1 MKITLDRPLCIHDIG
16 HRPVQTDFVVPAF
29 GEAQVTDC
37 RFVVGEGSQQDSCQ
51 QMASLTIMPYGM
63 RISITG
69 SCRVFHIRPGFDEPI
84 YSSDGEDNVV
94 IRDVQHG
101 DWFLLMTDG
110 MCEALDV
117 EDLMAIMNRP
127 DWTAEHKRDALLDY
141 TSENNDNH
149 SAYLLHVRSVD
160 EDEENESEDVAEEN
174 LIAEEESEAGE
185 AISDDES
192 FSETSEG
199 LFFDRLARNILIGII
214 IAYLLAL
221 IIGFV
226 LGLFGV

>member
-37 RFVVGEGSQQDSCQ
+37 RFVVGEGGQQDSCQ

-84 YSSDGEDNVV
+84 YSSDGEDNLV

-141 TSENNDNH
+141 TSENQDNH

-160 EDEENESEDVAEEN
+160 EDINNEHEEAVELEI
-174 LIAEEESEAGE
+174 IAEEASCADKAMTADNDG
-185 AISDDES
+185 I
-192 FSETSEG
+192 
-199 LFFDRLARNILIGII
+199 FFDRLAKNILIGIA
-214 IAYLLAL
+214 IAYLIAM
-221 IIGFV
+221 IVGFV
-226 LGLFGV
+226 LGMIGC